1 MILSKKNNILI
12 TGCAGF
18 IGFHV
23 TKKLLEENYSCVG
36 IDNINNYYDQ
46 KLKKERLKVLKT
58 YDNFIFKKV
67 DISKKNDFNKLKN
80 KLFSIVINLAAQAGV
95 RYAFEKPYSYINSN
109 IIGFLNLMNFM
120 KNNKI
125 KKLIFAS
132 TSSVYGDIKVYP
144 WSEKL
149 NVNTPLT
156 IYSSSKIFNENLAYS
171 YSKYYGIQSLG
182 LRFFTVYGEYG
193 RPDMSIYKFTKNI
206 LENKEIV
213 IFNKGDHTRDFTHVD
228 IIKDIFSNLIS
239 TKKWKEI
246 FKNKNFEIINIAGGS
261 KIKLLKL
268 VKLIEKFCGKKAK
281 KKFVGLQLGDIK
293 QTEASLTK
301 LKKYKLSRKKI
312 TIDQGIKRFVLWY
325 KKYAKF

>member
-1 MILSKKNNILI
+1 MKLSKKNNILI

-23 TKKLLEENYSCVG
+23 TKKLLEKNYICVG

-46 KLKKERLKVLKT
+46 NLKKERLKVLKT

-67 DISKKNDFNKLKN
+67 DLSKTIDFNKLKN
-80 KLFSIVINLAAQAGV
+80 NSFSIVINLAAQAGV
-95 RYAFEKPYSYINSN
+95 RYAFEKPHKYVNSN
-109 IIGFLNLMNFM
+109 IIGFLNLMNYM

-144 WSEKL
+144 WSEDL

-171 YSKYYGIQSLG
+171 YSKYYGIQSVG

-213 IFNKGDHTRDFTHVD
+213 IFNNGNHTRDFTHID

-239 TKKWKEI
+239 SKKWKEI

-261 KIKLLKL
+261 KVKLLNL
-268 VKLIEKFCGKKAK
+268 VKLIEKYCGKKAK
-281 KKFVGLQLGDIK
+281 KKFVGLQLGDIR
-293 QTEASLTK
+293 QTEASLVK
-301 LKKYKLSRKKI
+301 LKKFKLSKKKI
-312 TIDQGIKRFVLWY
+312 TIDEGIKRFVLWY
-325 KKYAKF
+325 KKYV